1 MKQTLSQL
9 FKQEQAVIRTS
20 FFIFVIILVGCAE
33 GVKTFPT
40 TGKVIYKADGKPF
53 NGLIYFE
60 AVKPPHMRS
69 MAATTADGTFS
80 MSTVKEGGG
89 AVEGEQVVRI
99 DVDQT
104 DEAQIKDKSKNI
116 HPKYLDFATSP
127 LKIKVEAGKA
137 NNFTIELDRPGQK

>member
-1 MKQTLSQL
+1 MKHPLSQL
-9 FKQEQAVIRTS
+9 FKQEHTVFRTS
-20 FFIFVIILVGCAE
+20 FFISVIILAGCAE

-53 NGLIYFE
+53 QGVVYFE

-69 MAATTADGTFS
+69 MAITNADGTFS
-80 MSTVKEGGG
+80 LSTVKEGSG
-89 AVEGEQVVRI
+89 AVEGEQVIRI
-99 DVDQT
+99 DIDQT
-104 DEAQIKDKSKNI
+104 DEVQIKDKAKNI

-127 LKIKVEAGKA
+127 LKVKVEAGKA

>member
-1 MKQTLSQL
+1 M
-9 FKQEQAVIRTS
+9 IRTT
-20 FFIFVIILVGCAE
+20 FFISLILVLGCAE

-40 TGKVIYKADGKPF
+40 TGKVIYKSDSKPF
-53 NGLIYFE
+53 QGIVYFE
-60 AVKPPHMRS
+60 AVTPPHTRS
-69 MAATTADGTFS
+69 MAKTNTDGTFS

-104 DEAQIKDKSKNI
+104 DEVQVKDKVKNI

-127 LKIKVEAGKA
+127 LKVKVESGKA

>member
-1 MKQTLSQL
+1 M
-9 FKQEQAVIRTS
+9 IRTT
-20 FFIFVIILVGCAE
+20 FFISLIFVLGCAE

-40 TGKVIYKADGKPF
+40 TGKVVYKADGKPF

-60 AVKPPHMRS
+60 AVKPPHTRS
-69 MAATTADGTFS
+69 MAQTNADGTFS
-80 MSTVKEGGG
+80 LSTVKEESG

-104 DEAQIKDKSKNI
+104 DEAQIKDKAKNI
-116 HPKYLDFATSP
+116 HPKYLDFSTSP
-127 LKIKVEAGKA
+127 LKVKVEAGKA

>member
-1 MKQTLSQL
+1 M
-9 FKQEQAVIRTS
+9 IRTS
-20 FFIFVIILVGCAE
+20 FFISLIFVLGCAE

-40 TGKVIYKADGKPF
+40 TGKVVYKADGKPF

-69 MAATTADGTFS
+69 MAQTNADGTFS
-80 MSTVKEGGG
+80 LSTVKEGGG

-104 DEAQIKDKSKNI
+104 DEVQIKDKAKNI

-127 LKIKVEAGKA
+127 LKVKVEAGKA

>member
-1 MKQTLSQL
+1 VKQILSQL
-9 FKQEQAVIRTS
+9 FKLEHTVIRTS
-20 FFIFVIILVGCAE
+20 FFIAVIILAGCAE

-40 TGKVIYKADGKPF
+40 TGKVVYKADGKPF
-53 NGLIYFE
+53 QGLIYFE
-60 AVKPPHMRS
+60 AVTPPHSRS
-69 MAATTADGTFS
+69 MAQTNVDGTFS
-80 MSTVKEGGG
+80 LSTVKEGGG

-104 DEAQIKDKSKNI
+104 DEVQIKDKAKNI

-127 LKIKVEAGKA
+127 LKVKVEAGKA

>member
-1 MKQTLSQL
+1 M
-9 FKQEQAVIRTS
+9 IRTS
-20 FFIFVIILVGCAE
+20 FFISLILVLGCAE

-40 TGKVIYKADGKPF
+40 TGKVIYKSDSKPF
-53 NGLIYFE
+53 QGIVYFE
-60 AVKPPHMRS
+60 AVTSPHTRS
-69 MAATTADGTFS
+69 MAKTNTDGTFS

-104 DEAQIKDKSKNI
+104 DEVQVKDKVKNI

-127 LKIKVEAGKA
+127 LKVKVESGKA